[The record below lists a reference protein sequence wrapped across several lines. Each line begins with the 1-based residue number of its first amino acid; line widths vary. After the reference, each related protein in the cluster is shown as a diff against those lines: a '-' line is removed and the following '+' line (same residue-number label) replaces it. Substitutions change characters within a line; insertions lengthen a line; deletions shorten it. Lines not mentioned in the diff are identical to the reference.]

1 MGCLKPDATLGSR
14 LRMVAVPAL
23 KLMAA
28 ILALIASIVAMIY
41 VYRAYGYVD
50 GFHGPMAFVAILAQT
65 AVIVYID
72 ITIIAIID
80 ATGFISDE
88 DSRESVVALVIW
100 VTIVVIM
107 LAMLIFSAIDGSYGG
122 YFRRGL

>member
-1 MGCLKPDATLGSR
+1 MGCLRPDATLGSR

-23 KLMAA
+23 KLTAA
-28 ILALIASIVAMIY
+28 ILALIASVVAMIY

-50 GFHGPMAFVAILAQT
+50 GFHGPMAFVAILAET

-72 ITIIAIID
+72 ITIIAILD
-80 ATGFISDE
+80 ATGFISE
-88 DSRESVVALVIW
+88 DSRDSVVALVIW
-100 VTIVVIM
+100 ITIVVVL